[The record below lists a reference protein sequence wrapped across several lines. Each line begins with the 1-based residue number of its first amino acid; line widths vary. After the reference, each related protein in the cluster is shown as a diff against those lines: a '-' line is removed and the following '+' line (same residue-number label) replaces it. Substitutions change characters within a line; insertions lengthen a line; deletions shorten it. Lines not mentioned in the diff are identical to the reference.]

1 MTPTISPSAGCARRL
16 VQHRVAPPREP
27 TYAGPMLRDLVAG
40 ARTLLRGF
48 AFWRVDPGVMLLG
61 LVPAAIVFA
70 LLVWG
75 LVALGVGLPGL
86 VDWATPFADGWQEF
100 WRNAFRALV
109 AVVVFAGAAVLGF
122 VTFTALT
129 LIVGDP
135 FYERIWKSVEG
146 RIGGDVP
153 AEGPSFWSG
162 VRGGLVLLLQG
173 LLSAAVVAVAGF
185 VPVVGGVLAAVL
197 GAVLTGRILARELS
211 ARALDSRGLTFADR
225 RALYRRHRWRLLGFG
240 IATQLCFLIPLGA
253 VVTMPAAVAGAT
265 MLARAMLSEREPE
278 RPV

>member
-1 MTPTISPSAGCARRL
+1 
-16 VQHRVAPPREP
+16 
-27 TYAGPMLRDLVAG
+27 MLRDLTAG

-48 AFWRVDPGVMLLG
+48 GFWRVDPGVMLLG
-61 LVPAAIVFA
+61 LVPAAIVFIG
-70 LLVWG
+70 LVWG
-75 LVALGVGLPGL
+75 LVALGIGLPGL
-86 VDWATPFADGWQEF
+86 VDWATPFADGWEEF

-135 FYERIWKSVEG
+135 FYERIWTAVEHHV
-146 RIGGDVP
+146 GGDVP

-173 LLSAAVVAVAGF
+173 LLSAIVVATAGF
-185 VPVVGGVLAAVL
+185 IPVVGGVLAAVL

-211 ARALDSRGLTFADR
+211 ARTLDSRGLTFADR
-225 RALYRRHRWRLLGFG
+225 RVLYRRHRWRLLGFG

-265 MLARAMLSEREPE
+265 LLARSMLDEA
-278 RPV
+278 

>member
-1 MTPTISPSAGCARRL
+1 
-16 VQHRVAPPREP
+16 
-27 TYAGPMLRDLVAG
+27 MLRDLAAG
-40 ARTLLRGF
+40 ARTLFRGF
-48 AFWRVDPGVMLLG
+48 GFWRVDPGVMLLG

-70 LLVWG
+70 GLVWG
-75 LVALGVGLPGL
+75 LVALGIGLPGL
-86 VDWATPFADGWQEF
+86 VDWATPFAEGWQEF

-135 FYERIWKSVEG
+135 FYERIWKAVEAHL
-146 RIGGDVP
+146 GGDVP

-173 LLSAAVVAVAGF
+173 LLSAVVVAAVGF
-185 VPVVGGVLAAVL
+185 VPVLGTVLAAVL
-197 GAVLTGRILARELS
+197 GAVLTGRILARELA
-211 ARALDSRGLTFADR
+211 ARALDSRGLTYADR

-253 VVTMPAAVAGAT
+253 VVAMPAAVAGAT
-265 MLARAMLSEREPE
+265 MLARTMLAET
-278 RPV
+278 

>member
-1 MTPTISPSAGCARRL
+1 
-16 VQHRVAPPREP
+16 
-27 TYAGPMLRDLVAG
+27 MLRELVAG

-61 LVPAAIVFA
+61 LVPAAIVFV

-75 LVALGVGLPGL
+75 LVALGIGLPGL

-100 WRNAFRALV
+100 WRSAFRALV

-129 LIVGDP
+129 LVVGDP
-135 FYERIWKSVEG
+135 FYERIWKAVEAHV
-146 RIGGDVP
+146 GGDVP

-162 VRGGLVLLLQG
+162 VRGGLVLLAQG

-211 ARALDSRGLTFADR
+211 ARTLDSRGLTFADR
-225 RALYRRHRWRLLGFG
+225 RQLYRRHRWRLLGFG

-265 MLARAMLSEREPE
+265 LLARSMLDE
-278 RPV
+278 V

>member
-1 MTPTISPSAGCARRL
+1 
-16 VQHRVAPPREP
+16 
-27 TYAGPMLRDLVAG
+27 MLRELVAG

-61 LVPAAIVFA
+61 LVPAAIVFV

-75 LVALGVGLPGL
+75 LVALGIGLPGL

-100 WRNAFRALV
+100 WRSAFRALV

-129 LIVGDP
+129 LVVGDP
-135 FYERIWKSVEG
+135 FYERIWKAVEAHV
-146 RIGGDVP
+146 GGDVP

-162 VRGGLVLLLQG
+162 VRGGLVLLAQG

-211 ARALDSRGLTFADR
+211 ARTLDSRGLTFADR
-225 RALYRRHRWRLLGFG
+225 RQLYRRHRWRLLGFG
-240 IATQLCFLIPLGA
+240 IATQLCFLIPFGA

-265 MLARAMLSEREPE
+265 LLARSMLDE
-278 RPV
+278 V

>member
-1 MTPTISPSAGCARRL
+1 
-16 VQHRVAPPREP
+16 
-27 TYAGPMLRDLVAG
+27 MLRDVAAG

-48 AFWRVDPGVMLLG
+48 GFWRVDPGVMLLG

-70 LLVWG
+70 GLVWG

-86 VDWATPFADGWQEF
+86 VDWATPFADGWDSFLQG
-100 WRNAFRALV
+100 AFRALV
-109 AVVVFAGAAVLGF
+109 AVVVFAGAAVLAF

-135 FYERIWKSVEG
+135 FYERIWKAVEG
-146 RIGGDVP
+146 HLGGDAP
-153 AEGPSFWSG
+153 GEGPSFWSG

-173 LLSAAVVAVAGF
+173 ALSALAVAAVGF
-185 VPVVGGVLAAVL
+185 VPVVGSVLAAVL

-211 ARALDSRGLTFADR
+211 ARALDARGLTGAER

-240 IATQLCFLIPLGA
+240 VATQLCFLIPLGA
-253 VVTMPAAVAGAT
+253 IATMPAAVAGAT
-265 MLARAMLSEREPE
+265 MLARSMLADD
-278 RPV
+278 

>member
-1 MTPTISPSAGCARRL
+1 
-16 VQHRVAPPREP
+16 
-27 TYAGPMLRDLVAG
+27 MLSDLAAG

-48 AFWRVDPGVMLLG
+48 GFWRVDPGVMLLG
-61 LVPAAIVFA
+61 LVPAAIVFVG
-70 LLVWG
+70 LVWG
-75 LVALGVGLPGL
+75 LVALGIGLPGL
-86 VDWATPFADGWQEF
+86 VDWATPFADGWEEF

-129 LIVGDP
+129 LVVGDP
-135 FYERIWKSVEG
+135 FYERIWKAVEHHV
-146 RIGGDVP
+146 GGDVP

-173 LLSAAVVAVAGF
+173 LLSAIVVAAAGF
-185 VPVVGGVLAAVL
+185 IPVVGGVLAAVL
-197 GAVLTGRILARELS
+197 GAVLTGRILARELA

-253 VVTMPAAVAGAT
+253 VATMPAAVAGAT
-265 MLARAMLSEREPE
+265 LLARTMLDEA
-278 RPV
+278 

>member
-1 MTPTISPSAGCARRL
+1 
-16 VQHRVAPPREP
+16 
-27 TYAGPMLRDLVAG
+27 MLRELVAG

-61 LVPAAIVFA
+61 LVPAAIVFV

-75 LVALGVGLPGL
+75 LVALGIGLPGL

-100 WRNAFRALV
+100 WRSAFRALV

-129 LIVGDP
+129 LVVGDP
-135 FYERIWKSVEG
+135 FYERIWKAVEAHV
-146 RIGGDVP
+146 GGDVP

-162 VRGGLVLLLQG
+162 VRGGLVLLAQG

-211 ARALDSRGLTFADR
+211 ARTLDSRGLTFADR
-225 RALYRRHRWRLLGFG
+225 RQLYRRHRWRLLGFG

-265 MLARAMLSEREPE
+265 LLARSMLDEA
-278 RPV
+278 

>member
-1 MTPTISPSAGCARRL
+1 
-16 VQHRVAPPREP
+16 
-27 TYAGPMLRDLVAG
+27 MLRDLADG

-48 AFWRVDPGVMLLG
+48 GFWRVDPGVMLLG

-70 LLVWG
+70 VLVWG
-75 LVALGVGLPGL
+75 LVALGIGLPGL
-86 VDWATPFADGWQEF
+86 VDWATPFADGWDEF

-109 AVVVFAGAAVLGF
+109 AVVVFAAAAVLAF

-135 FYERIWKSVEG
+135 FYERIWKRVESHV
-146 RIGGDVP
+146 GGEVP

-162 VRGGLVLLLQG
+162 VRGGLVLMLQG
-173 LLSAAVVAVAGF
+173 LVSAAAVAAVGF
-185 VPVVGGVLAAVL
+185 LPVVGGVAAAVL
-197 GAVLTGRILARELS
+197 GAVLTGRILARELA

-240 IATQLCFLIPLGA
+240 VATQLCFLVPLGA
-253 VVTMPAAVAGAT
+253 VATMPAAVAGAT
-265 MLARAMLSEREPE
+265 MLARRMLDEP
-278 RPV
+278 

>member
-1 MTPTISPSAGCARRL
+1 
-16 VQHRVAPPREP
+16 
-27 TYAGPMLRDLVAG
+27 MLRELVAG

-61 LVPAAIVFA
+61 LVPAAIVFV

-75 LVALGVGLPGL
+75 LVALGIGLPGL

-100 WRNAFRALV
+100 WRSAFRALV

-129 LIVGDP
+129 LVVGDP
-135 FYERIWKSVEG
+135 FYERIWKAVEAHV
-146 RIGGDVP
+146 GGDVP

-162 VRGGLVLLLQG
+162 VRGGLVLLAQG
-173 LLSAAVVAVAGF
+173 LLSAAVVAVVGF
-185 VPVVGGVLAAVL
+185 VPVIGGVLAAVL

-211 ARALDSRGLTFADR
+211 ARTLDSRGLTFADR

-265 MLARAMLSEREPE
+265 LLARAMLDEA
-278 RPV
+278 

>member
-1 MTPTISPSAGCARRL
+1 
-16 VQHRVAPPREP
+16 
-27 TYAGPMLRDLVAG
+27 MLSDLAAG
-40 ARTLLRGF
+40 ARTLMRGF
-48 AFWRVDPGVMLLG
+48 GFWRVDPGVMLLG
-61 LVPAAIVFA
+61 LVPAAIVFVG
-70 LLVWG
+70 LVWG

-146 RIGGDVP
+146 HVGGDVP

-173 LLSAAVVAVAGF
+173 LLSALVVAAAGF
-185 VPVVGGVLAAVL
+185 IPVVGSIAAAVL
-197 GAVLTGRILARELS
+197 GAILTGRILARELS
-211 ARALDSRGLTFADR
+211 ARALDSRGLTSADR

-265 MLARAMLSEREPE
+265 MLARAMLDETA
-278 RPV
+278 